1 MSFSTAGHDI
11 TFHLTLSVVKFVLI
25 LISFVLSI
33 MPDRTP
39 HYDLLDS
46 DWVCTN
52 NLAALYGTSTLYLE
66 SVS

>member
-11 TFHLTLSVVKFVLI
+11 TFHLTLSAIKFVLI

-39 HYDLLDS
+39 HYDLLEGDL
-46 DWVCTN
+46 VCIKTI
-52 NLAALYGTSTLYLE
+52 
-66 SVS
+66 